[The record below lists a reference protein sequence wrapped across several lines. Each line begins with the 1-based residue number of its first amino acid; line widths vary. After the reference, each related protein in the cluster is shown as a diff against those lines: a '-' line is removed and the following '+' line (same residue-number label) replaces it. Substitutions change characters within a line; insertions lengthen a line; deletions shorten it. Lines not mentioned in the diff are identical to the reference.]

1 MVCLDTTFLVDLV
14 RAKPEA
20 EKKLLHFLESDERIT
35 TTPVNAAELYD
46 GAYSTK
52 SRRTQVE
59 KVGGLLEHLELLE
72 VSLVVCEKYGRLVNE
87 LKARGSP
94 IGDLDTLVASTA
106 LVHRQILLTRNK
118 AHFEKVPGLV
128 VETW

>member
-20 EKKLLHFLESDERIT
+20 EKKLQYYLDNDERIT
-35 TTPVNAAELYD
+35 TTAINAAELYD

-52 SRRTQVE
+52 GRKTEVE
-59 KVGGLLEHLELLE
+59 RVRGLLEHLELLDF
-72 VSLVVCEKYGRLVNE
+72 SLPVCEKYGRIVND
-87 LKARGSP
+87 LKSKGSP
-94 IGDLDTLVASTA
+94 IGDLDTLVASIA
-106 LVHRQILLTRNK
+106 LVHRQILLTRDK
-118 AHFEKVPGLV
+118 AHFERIPGLI

>member
-20 EKKLLHFLESDERIT
+20 ERKLLHYLESDERIT
-35 TTPVNAAELYD
+35 TTPVNAAELFD
-46 GAYSTK
+46 GAYSTR
-52 SRRTQVE
+52 SRRTE
-59 KVGGLLEHLELLE
+59 AERVGGLLEHLELLE
-72 VSLVVCEKYGRLVNE
+72 LSLDVCEKYGRLVND
-87 LKARGSP
+87 LKAKGSP

-106 LVHRQILLTRNK
+106 IVHRQVLLTRNK

-128 VETW
+128 VESW

>member
-20 EKKLLHFLESDERIT
+20 EGKLLHYLEGDERIT
-35 TTPVNAAELYD
+35 TTPVNAAELFD
-46 GAYSTK
+46 GAYSTR
-52 SRRTQVE
+52 SRRTE
-59 KVGGLLEHLELLE
+59 AERVGGLLEHLELLE
-72 VSLVVCEKYGRLVNE
+72 LSLAVCEKYGRLVND
-87 LKARGSP
+87 LKAKGSP

-106 LVHRQILLTRNK
+106 IVHRQVLLTRNK

-128 VETW
+128 VESW